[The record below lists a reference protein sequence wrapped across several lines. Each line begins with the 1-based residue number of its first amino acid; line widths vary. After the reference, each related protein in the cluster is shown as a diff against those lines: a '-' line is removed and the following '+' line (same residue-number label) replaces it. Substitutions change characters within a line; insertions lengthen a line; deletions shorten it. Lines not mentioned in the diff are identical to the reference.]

1 MKKVIENAVAEEKV
15 VAEVKKPRKARTSTK
30 KTTGKT
36 TFGPFIIS
44 PKPAEVKAEETKKV
58 AKKPAPKKAKQE
70 LFPTQPVKKA
80 NKKEEPMYE
89 FFKAFAN
96 GKITRVSED
105 GEVKVVSIEEML
117 SSLDEFGFKAFIKWA
132 GIEWVKANKKLLD
145 IQNENIFNRMVKA
158 TA

>member
-89 FFKAFAN
+89 FFKEFAEGN
-96 GKITRVSED
+96 VTINALK
-105 GEVKVVSIEEML
+105 EML
-117 SSLDEFGFKAFIKWA
+117 SSLDEFGFKTFIKWA
-132 GIEWVKANKKLLD
+132 GIEWAKANKTLLD
-145 IQNENIFNRMVKA
+145 IQNENILNRMVKA
-158 TA
+158 TATA

>member
-70 LFPTQPVKKA
+70 LFPIQPVEMVSDRGEKT
-80 NKKEEPMYE
+80 MYE
-89 FFKAFAN
+89 FFKEFAEGN
-96 GKITRVSED
+96 VTINSLK
-105 GEVKVVSIEEML
+105 EML
-117 SSLDEFGFKAFIKWA
+117 SSLDEFGFKTFIKWA

-145 IQNENIFNRMVKA
+145 IQNENILNRMVKA
-158 TA
+158 TATA